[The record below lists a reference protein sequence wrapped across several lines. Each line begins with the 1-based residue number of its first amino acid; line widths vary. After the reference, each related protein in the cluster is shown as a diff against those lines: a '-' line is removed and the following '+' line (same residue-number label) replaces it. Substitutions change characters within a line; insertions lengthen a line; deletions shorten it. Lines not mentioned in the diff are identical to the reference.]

1 MLLCRENMSKTPKT
15 PKNFHACLICIYSVH
30 RYIYICTH
38 MCVCVCVQCVYMY
51 KNSYVCNNINKI
63 SKYASIYK
71 NYVYLC
77 IYFCIC

>member
-1 MLLCRENMSKTPKT
+1 
-15 PKNFHACLICIYSVH
+15 
-30 RYIYICTH
+30 